1 MRCSRLVPVLLL
13 AVLLGVAGVPAF
25 AVDPPVAPA
34 DEQALKA
41 AGLKADGNALLD
53 FFRKRTTGKAD
64 KEQIATFVK
73 ALAEK
78 DATLRDKAT
87 GELVCIGEPAVP
99 ALRQAAN
106 ELDNAEAAALA
117 RKCLHN
123 IEGPS
128 GAALSAAAVR
138 AIAGLKPAGTV
149 EALVAYLPTAEDEPT
164 LDEVASA
171 LIALAVKDGKA
182 APALVKALTDDVP
195 ARRAV
200 AAEVLAQVGGDAQ
213 RPAVRKLLKD
223 PKPTVRLRTA
233 LALAQYQDP
242 EAVPVLIGLL
252 AEAPPYQARQIEEF
266 LMGLAGEWSIAV
278 PQGNDA
284 VARKLRREL
293 WAAWWNAADGG
304 AIVEELKKRTP
315 SDDDREKI
323 VGLIA
328 KLGDKDAT
336 VRDKAVADLVV
347 LGGMAAPFLRQ
358 AAQDRDAKSE
368 AAQKALS
375 QIDPDAAPPLPTV
388 AARLLAMRRPAGG
401 AEAVLAYL
409 PSAEDDVIA
418 GELRTA
424 LIAMAVK
431 DGKADPAVLK
441 ALEDKVPGRRAAAA
455 EALAFSGG
463 ADEREAVRKLL
474 KDPDPTVKL
483 RAAIALTSAQDKE
496 TVPSLIALLTDLPPN
511 LAGQAEEHLRLI
523 AGDGAPAVTEG
534 EDAAARKKARA
545 AWEAWWSKNG
555 QKIQLARLDNRQ
567 QMLGYTIVTEMWD
580 PAKRSGRVV
589 ELDRRGK
596 VRWEISGVNMLMYPV
611 HAQVLPGDRV
621 LIAEYNGNR
630 VTERDLKGKILWQ
643 HQMNQPKSAMRLSNG
658 NTFMVG
664 QGQIV
669 EIDKAGKEVLN
680 INRMNFWDVIS
691 ATRLRNGEVVYVT
704 QQGLVTRMDK
714 EGKKELKHFQTNT
727 GGGIYQFGHMDVLA
741 NGHIVVPVFSFN
753 KVTEYDDNGKE
764 VWTAAVT
771 QPVSVKRLPNGNTLV
786 SSLNPPKVVE
796 LNRAGKVVWEAKEQ
810 FRQPIH
816 ADRR

>member
-25 AVDPPVAPA
+25 AVDPPVASG
-34 DEQALKA
+34 DEQTLKA
-41 AGLKADGNALLD
+41 AGLKADGPALLD
-53 FFRKRTTGKAD
+53 FFRKRAAGKAD
-64 KEQIATFVK
+64 KEQIATLVK

-87 GELVCIGEPAVP
+87 GELVCIGEPAIP

-117 RKCLHN
+117 RKCLRN

-128 GAALSAAAVR
+128 GATLSACAVR

-149 EALVAYLPTAEDEPT
+149 EALVTFLPTAEDEPT

-171 LIALAVKDGKA
+171 LIAIAVKDGKA
-182 APALVKALTDDVP
+182 DPAIVKALTDDVP
-195 ARRAV
+195 VRRAV
-200 AAEVLAQVGGDAQ
+200 AAEVLAQIGGEAQ
-213 RPAVRKLLKD
+213 RPAIRKLLKD
-223 PKPTVRLRTA
+223 TKPSVRLRTA

-252 AEAPPYQARQIEEF
+252 AEAPPHQARQIEEF
-266 LMGLAGEWSIAV
+266 LMGLAGEWSIVV

-293 WAAWWNAADGG
+293 WSAWWNAADGT

-336 VRDKAVADLVV
+336 VRDKAVADLAAM
-347 LGGMAAPFLRQ
+347 GGVAAPFLRQ

-368 AAQKALS
+368 AAQKALA

-388 AARLLAMRRPAGG
+388 AARLLTMRRPAGG
-401 AEAVLAYL
+401 AEAILTYL

-424 LIAMAVK
+424 LAAMAVK

-441 ALEDKVPGRRAAAA
+441 ALEDKVALRRAAAA
-455 EALAFSGG
+455 EALAFAGG
-463 ADEREAVRKLL
+463 PDERDAVRKLL
-474 KDPDPTVKL
+474 KDADPTVKL
-483 RAAIALTSAQDKE
+483 RAAIALTSTQDKE
-496 TVPSLIALLTDLPPN
+496 TVPALIALLTDLPLN
-511 LAGQAEEHLRLI
+511 MAGQAEEHLRLI
-523 AGDGAPAVTEG
+523 AGEGAPAVVEG
-534 EDAAARKKARA
+534 EDAPARKKSRT
-545 AWEAWWSKNG
+545 AWEAWWTKNG
-555 QKIQLARLDNRQ
+555 DKLQLARLDNRQ
-567 QMLGYTIVTEMWD
+567 QMLGYTVVTEMWD
-580 PAKRSGRVV
+580 PVKRSGRVV

-596 VRWEISGVNMLMYPV
+596 LRWEISGVNMLQGPV

-621 LIAEYNGNR
+621 LIAEHNMNR
-630 VTERDLKGKILWQ
+630 VTERDLKGKVLWE
-643 HQMNQPKSAMRLSNG
+643 HQINQPKSVQRLSNG

-664 QGQIV
+664 QGQII

-680 INRMNFWDVIS
+680 INRMNFYDIVS
-691 ATRLRNGEVVYVT
+691 ATRLRNGEVVFVT

-714 EGKKELKHFQTNT
+714 EGKKEVKHFQTNV
-727 GGGIYQFGHMDVLA
+727 GGGIYYLGYIDVLA
-741 NGHIVVPVFSFN
+741 NDHVVVPAYSFN
-753 KVTEYDDNGKE
+753 KVTEYDGNGKE

-771 QPVSVKRLPNGNTLV
+771 QPVSAKRLPNGNTLV

-796 LNRAGKVVWEAKEQ
+796 LDRAGKVVWEAKEQ
-810 FRQPIH
+810 FKQPIR

>member
-1 MRCSRLVPVLLL
+1 MRCFRLVPVLLL
-13 AVLLGVAGVPAF
+13 AVLLGVAGTPVR
-25 AVDPPVAPA
+25 AVDPPVAA
-34 DEQALKA
+34 SDEQALKA
-41 AGLKADGNALLD
+41 AGLKADGNALLE
-53 FFRKRTTGKAD
+53 FFKKRTAAKAD
-64 KEQIATFVK
+64 PDHVTTLVK

-78 DATLRDKAT
+78 DATLRDKAA

-128 GAALSAAAVR
+128 GAALSAAVVR

-149 EALVAYLPTAEDEPT
+149 EALIAYLPTAEDDQV

-171 LIALAVKDGKA
+171 LTTIGVKDGKA
-182 APALVKALTDDVP
+182 DPALVKALTDDVP

-200 AAEVLAQVGGDAQ
+200 VAEVLAQVGGDAQ

-223 PKPTVRLRTA
+223 TKPTVRLRTA

-252 AEAPPYQARQIEEF
+252 SDAPPHQARQIEEF

-284 VARKLRREL
+284 VSRKLRREL
-293 WAAWWNAADGG
+293 WSAWWNAADGT

-315 SDDDREKI
+315 SDDDREKV
-323 VGLIA
+323 VGLVA
-328 KLGDKDAT
+328 KLGDKEAS
-336 VRDKAVADLVV
+336 VRDKASADLVA
-347 LGGMAAPFLRQ
+347 LGAVAAPFLRA
-358 AAQDRDAKSE
+358 AAQDRDAKAE
-368 AAQKALS
+368 AAQKALA

-388 AARLLAMRRPAGG
+388 AAKLLAMRRPAGG
-401 AEAVLAYL
+401 AEAVLGYL
-409 PSAEDDVIA
+409 PSAEDDVLA

-431 DGKADPAVLK
+431 DGKPDPAVLK
-441 ALEDKVPGRRAAAA
+441 GLDDKVALRRAAAA
-455 EALAFSGG
+455 EALAFAGG
-463 ADEREAVRKLL
+463 ADERDAVRKLL

-496 TVPSLIALLTDLPPN
+496 SVPALIALLTDLPPN

-523 AGDGAPAVTEG
+523 AADAAPPVTEG
-534 EDAAARKKARA
+534 EDAAARKKART
-545 AWEAWWSKNG
+545 AWESWWSKNAD
-555 QKIQLARLDNRQ
+555 KIQLARLDNRQ
-567 QMLGYTIVTEMWD
+567 QMLGYTVVTEMWD
-580 PAKRSGRVV
+580 PAKRSGRIV

-596 VRWEISGVNMLMYPV
+596 VRWEIGGVNMLQGPV

-621 LIAEYNGNR
+621 LIAEHNMNR
-630 VTERDLKGKILWQ
+630 VTERDLKGKVLWE
-643 HQMNQPKSAMRLSNG
+643 HQINQPKAVQRLANG

-664 QGQIV
+664 QGQII

-680 INRMNFWDVIS
+680 INRMNFWDIVS

-704 QQGLVTRMDK
+704 QQGQVTRMDK
-714 EGKKELKHFQTNT
+714 EGKKELKHFQTNA
-727 GGGIYQFGHMDVLA
+727 GGGIYYLGYIDVLA
-741 NGHIVVPVFSFN
+741 NEHVVVPAYSFN
-753 KVTEYDDNGKE
+753 KVSEYDANGKE
-764 VWTAAVT
+764 VWSASVT
-771 QPVSVKRLPNGNTLV
+771 QPVSAKRLPNGNTLV
-786 SSLNPPKVVE
+786 TSLNPPKVVE
-796 LNRAGKVVWEAKEQ
+796 LDRAGKVVWEAKEQ
-810 FRQPIH
+810 FRQPIR